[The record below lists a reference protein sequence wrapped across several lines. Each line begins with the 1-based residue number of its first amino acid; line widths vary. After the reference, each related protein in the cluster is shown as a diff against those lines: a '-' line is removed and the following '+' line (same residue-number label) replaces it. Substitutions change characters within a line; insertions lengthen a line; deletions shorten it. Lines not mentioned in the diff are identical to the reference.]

1 MTLQSNNNGYHF
13 VRNPQFFIDKW
24 RMGEYNKDK
33 AKPLS
38 WSREADK
45 ESAASNREQ
54 ILYGTPGKLPGIPE

>member
-1 MTLQSNNNGYHF
+1 
-13 VRNPQFFIDKW
+13 
-24 RMGEYNKDK
+24 MGEYNKDK

-54 ILYGTPGKLPGIPE
+54 ILYGTPGKFPGIPE